1 MLPISPQILAA
12 LPSVI
17 RRPTRAEWSTDG
29 GLTWSPC
36 GLSSGS
42 MSADRTA
49 ETRYQASAIL
59 TDVGMG
65 RDEIQTVST
74 QVRLWQGVVIPR
86 TSVEWIPAGRYT
98 VTSAEA
104 LRTGGVAVE
113 LDGLEDELRRAAFPV
128 ARVIGP
134 DSARF
139 LTERLISEALPGEV
153 VAWRPGVPADT
164 TIPAVFSDGDRW
176 DVLSSSPTG
185 SGAGGIAQAIGA
197 ELFFDARGIP
207 TMAPIPTLD
216 DPVVWRIGQ
225 GVGGVLVEP
234 ATQQSSDGLYNIV
247 AATGDSGAGTE
258 AVGPVVVWDDDPN
271 SLTYAGPDPVNDP
284 LAPQRL
290 SMPWVRLRTM
300 RYSSSLLT
308 SVGQAE
314 EAARALLADSL
325 GVQSSLALTS
335 ICNPAMEPGDVVDVE
350 VAPGE
355 WERHV
360 VDSLSWDFGGTS
372 MSCTTRTTSRRL

>member
-17 RRPTRAEWSTDG
+17 RRPTRAEWSNDG
-29 GLTWSPC
+29 GQTWHDC
-36 GLSSGS
+36 GLSDGKI
-42 MSADRTA
+42 SADRTA
-49 ETRYQASAIL
+49 ETRYQADAVL
-59 TDVGMG
+59 TGVEMS
-65 RDEIQTVST
+65 RDEVNTVST

-86 TSVEWIPAGRYT
+86 TSVEWIPAGRYK
-98 VTSAEA
+98 VTGAEV
-104 LRTGGVAVE
+104 LRTGSVAVE
-113 LDGLEDELRRAAFPV
+113 LDGLEDELRRAEFPI

-134 DSARF
+134 DSARV
-139 LTERLISEALPGEV
+139 LTEQLVAEALPGEA
-153 VAWRPGVPADT
+153 VAWRPGVAADT

-185 SGAGGIAQAIGA
+185 SGSGGIAQAIGA
-197 ELFFDARGIP
+197 ELFFDASGIP

-225 GVGGVLVEP
+225 GTGGVLVEP
-234 ATQQSSDGLYNIV
+234 ATQQSSDGLFNIV
-247 AATGDSGAGTE
+247 AATGDGGGGTE

-290 SMPWVRLRTM
+290 GLPWVRLRTM
-300 RYSSSLLT
+300 RYSSALLT

-314 EAARALLADSL
+314 AAARALLADSL
-325 GVQSSLALTS
+325 GVQSSLSLTA
-335 ICNPAMEPGDVVDVE
+335 ICNPALEAGDVVEVE
-350 VAPGE
+350 VSPGM

-360 VDSLSWDFGGTS
+360 IDSLSWSLGGTS